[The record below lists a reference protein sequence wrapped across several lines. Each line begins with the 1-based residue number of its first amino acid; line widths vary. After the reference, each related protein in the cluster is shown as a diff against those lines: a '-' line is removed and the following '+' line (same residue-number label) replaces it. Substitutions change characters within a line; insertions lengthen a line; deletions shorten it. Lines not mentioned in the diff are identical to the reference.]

1 MPELEAVTQYRV
13 ELVLDHRGYHFEQD
27 QHTVELGLLEEDQH
41 VVELKVE
48 VDQHGQGLAEVVA
61 GKCSLVFQM

>member
-13 ELVLDHRGYHFEQD
+13 ELVLDHRGYHSEQD
-27 QHTVELGLLEEDQH
+27 QHVVELRLLEEDQH
-41 VVELKVE
+41 VVELKV
-48 VDQHGQGLAEVVA
+48 AEVVA